1 MTGMTTVQLHEFTAC
16 LTLPNR
22 SFKKDS
28 QPVRRQAKGAHHDSK
43 LFNLFIDDMKEVGAR
58 STQKSSAQKIKLGSA
73 KQTQRDPE
81 RPEGRA
87 RTKEN

>member
-1 MTGMTTVQLHEFTAC
+1 MTTVQLHEFTAC

-28 QPVRRQAKGAHHDSK
+28 QPVRRQTKGAHHDSK
-43 LFNLFIDDMKEVGAR
+43 LLNLFIDDMKEVGAR
-58 STQKSSAQKIKLGSA
+58 STQKSSVQKIKLGSA
-73 KQTQRDPE
+73 KQTQKDPE
-81 RPEGRA
+81 RPEGWA